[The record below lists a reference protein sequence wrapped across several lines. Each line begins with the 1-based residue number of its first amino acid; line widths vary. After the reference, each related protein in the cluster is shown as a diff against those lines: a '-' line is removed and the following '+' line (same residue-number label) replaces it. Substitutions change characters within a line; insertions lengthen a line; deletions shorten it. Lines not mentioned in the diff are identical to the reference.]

1 MVKCYIMNNENSAKD
16 SHGESPVKYGRSA
29 EDIAILYDT
38 IHDLTSTLSIRE
50 VIQRLLQ
57 RVLVHLESELAS
69 ILLMEPDGKLRIR
82 HARGL
87 PEEVVQTT
95 RVESGYG
102 ISGYVFETG
111 EALLIEDVEKDG
123 RFQRQNHER
132 YYTNSAISAPL
143 QIHGT
148 VMGVINVNNKKNHS
162 SYCPEDLSLIEAIA
176 GHAAVALRNAQLY
189 EETLELAKR
198 DSLTGLANHGHFW
211 STLEIEI
218 DRASRYDREVS
229 LVMVDIDHFKAFND
243 RHGHMAGDQALIEVS
258 GNIGRSSRNHDF
270 AARYGGEEFA
280 IILPETGK
288 AGGVIVADKLRK
300 SVAACRFAGE
310 KAGKLTVSA
319 GVSTFPHDAHS
330 AASLVESA
338 DSRLYIAKD
347 RGRNIVCSSHQ
358 EKPV

>member
-1 MVKCYIMNNENSAKD
+1 VD
-16 SHGESPVKYGRSA
+16 
-29 EDIAILYDT
+29 
-38 IHDLTSTLSIRE
+38 
-50 VIQRLLQ
+50 
-57 RVLVHLESELAS
+57 
-69 ILLMEPDGKLRIR
+69 PDGKLRIR
-82 HARGL
+82 HAHGL
-87 PEEVVQTT
+87 PEEVVQRTC
-95 RVESGYG
+95 VECGYG

-111 EALLIEDVEKDG
+111 GALLIEDVEKDD

-143 QIHGT
+143 QAHGT
-148 VMGVINVNNKKNHS
+148 VMGVINVNNKKNHRNYS
-162 SYCPEDLSLIEAIA
+162 RGDLRLIEAIA

-218 DRASRYDREVS
+218 DRASRYEREVS
-229 LVMVDIDHFKAFND
+229 LVMVDIDHFKAYND
-243 RHGHMAGDQALIEVS
+243 RHGHMAGDDALVEVAR
-258 GNIGRSSRNHDF
+258 NIVRTSRNHDF
-270 AARYGGEEFA
+270 AARYGGEEFV

-288 AGGVIVADKLRK
+288 TGGVVVAEKLRK
-300 SVAACRFAGE
+300 SIAARIFADKKCGN
-310 KAGKLTVSA
+310 LTISA

-347 RGRNIVCSSHQ
+347 RGRNIVCSSRRTSAPRPLHL
-358 EKPV
+358 

>member
-1 MVKCYIMNNENSAKD
+1 MNNENSAKD
-16 SHGESPVKYGRSA
+16 SHGESPVKYERSA

-57 RVLVHLESELAS
+57 RVLVHLESEIAS
-69 ILLMEPDGKLRIR
+69 ILLMEHDGKLRIR
-82 HARGL
+82 HAHGL
-87 PEEVVQTT
+87 PEEIVHET
-95 RVESGYG
+95 RVERGYG
-102 ISGYVFETG
+102 ITGYVFETG
-111 EALLIEDVEKDG
+111 KALLIEDVEKDS

-148 VMGVINVNNKKNHS
+148 VMGVINVNNKKNHRTYS
-162 SYCPEDLSLIEAIA
+162 SEDLRLIEAIA

-211 STLEIEI
+211 STLEFEI
-218 DRASRYDREVS
+218 DRARRYDREVS
-229 LVMVDIDHFKAFND
+229 LVMVDIDLFKAYND
-243 RHGHMAGDQALIEVS
+243 HYGHMAGDEALVEVARS
-258 GNIGRSSRNHDF
+258 IGGSSRNHDF

-288 AGGVIVADKLRK
+288 AGGVIVAEKLRK
-300 SVAACRFAGE
+300 SIADRTFSNE
-310 KAGKLTVSA
+310 KGGKLTVSA
-319 GVSTFPHDAHS
+319 GVSIFPHDAHS

-347 RGRNIVCSSHQ
+347 RGRNFVCSSHP

>member
-1 MVKCYIMNNENSAKD
+1 MNDEKSSKD
-16 SHGESPVKYGRSA
+16 SHRESSVKYERSA

-57 RVLVHLESELAS
+57 RVLVHLESEIAS
-69 ILLMEPDGKLRIR
+69 ILIMEPDGKLKIR

-87 PEEVVQTT
+87 PEEIIQKT
-95 RVESGYG
+95 RVECGQG

-111 EALLIEDVEKDG
+111 KALLIEDVEKDG

-148 VMGVINVNNKKNHS
+148 VMGVINVNNKKNHK
-162 SYCPEDLSLIEAIA
+162 SYSPEDLRLIEAIA
-176 GHAAVALRNAQLY
+176 GNAAAALRNAQIY
-189 EETLELAKR
+189 EETLDLAKR

-229 LVMVDIDHFKAFND
+229 LVMVDIDLFKAYND
-243 RHGHMAGDQALIEVS
+243 RHGHMAGDEALVEVAR
-258 GNIGRSSRNHDF
+258 NIGGSSRNHDF

-280 IILPETGK
+280 LIVAETGK
-288 AGGVIVADKLRK
+288 AVGVFVDEKLRV
-300 SVAACRFAGE
+300 SVAARTFAGE
-310 KAGKLTVSA
+310 KGGKLTISA

-358 EKPV
+358 E